1 MPIVSDDE
9 VLGGDPRIEG
19 TRIGVLRV
27 AELVLAG
34 YPVEDVADQYEISP
48 ADAYDAMA
56 YYHRHSSE
64 MNDVRR
70 RHRQLDEEIRE
81 RGPVTARSMI

>member
-1 MPIVSDDE
+1 MSPSWF
-9 VLGGDPRIEG
+9 
-19 TRIGVLRV
+19 
-27 AELVLAG
+27 AG

-64 MNDVRR
+64 MNEGRR

-81 RGPVTARSMI
+81 RALSPPEA